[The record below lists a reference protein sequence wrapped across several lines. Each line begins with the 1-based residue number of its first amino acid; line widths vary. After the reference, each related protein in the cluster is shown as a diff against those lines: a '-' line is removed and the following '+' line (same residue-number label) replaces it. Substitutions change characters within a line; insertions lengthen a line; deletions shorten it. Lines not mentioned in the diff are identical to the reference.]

1 LGLRTALW
9 SPGISPSLLGG
20 GEGVK
25 RKDGD
30 LPRLIEVRTGLGLM
44 HVAVLK
50 ALGLPTLPQDP
61 CTPQPREERQSSA
74 LAKTLE
80 ALDPGAIHS
89 DYLEKRLRVLW
100 ELCPWLLE
108 AEIEIRRTGVVQV
121 ELGR

>member
-1 LGLRTALW
+1 MSQGLLLRPALGLRTALW

-74 LAKTLE
+74 LA
-80 ALDPGAIHS
+80 IHS